1 MIKIAEAHVSDVGT
15 EIRLTITDSGVP
27 VDLSTASELAIL
39 LRKPSGAV
47 LTKQAAVVGD
57 PGNGAIHCYTLA
69 DELDEQGLYLVQA
82 KISLPAWSGHSD
94 SRRLRVYANVDA
106 EQLEV

>member
-1 MIKIAEAHVSDVGT
+1 MIKIAEAHVNDVGT
-15 EIRLTITDSGVP
+15 EIRLRITDGGVP

-47 LTKQAAVVGD
+47 LRKDASAVGD
-57 PGNGAIHCYTLA
+57 PSNGGIHCYTLA
-69 DELDEQGLYLVQA
+69 DDLDEEGLYLVQA

-106 EQLEV
+106 EQVEL